1 MTELVNPSGV
11 DEDAVV
17 ENLMQILQ
25 KGFSAIQLYS
35 PNNKIYLQAVDSLR
49 AAFALVWQ
57 HFEEL
62 TLEVSESTL
71 TWEDAVVVKQEDKS
85 DSIPWT
91 LFKDGVR
98 SVTFAPGVEEREIL
112 AFLHII
118 KDVRSLPSDAPD
130 DLLTLLWR
138 QDFQQLRYTFVELGY
153 DDVPRLESE
162 SVASGAVDEAT
173 SAEDTKR
180 RLAVE
185 AGPPGEAQPGLV
197 NIEDFDSTLYFLDDH
212 EVNYLKGEI
221 DREYRQNLRAKV
233 LGLLFEVFELQT
245 SMNVRGEILSI
256 TEEFVP
262 HLLAMGDFHSVT
274 LILRKLRGMQER
286 ASDLADEHRK
296 MIAAIPGRISNPTTF
311 GQLVQSLDDA
321 AVQPTTDEI
330 TELFSGLGPQ
340 VLNPLLGWLPKLANQ
355 RVRELLREVAKA
367 IAHDHPAQVVT
378 ALKTRDVT
386 ALQQTI
392 QLVSALKV
400 EALALEFGKL
410 VRHSDAGVRRAA
422 VDALGE
428 IGSPTAMKQ
437 LEPAVEDEERDIRI
451 AAVQFCVKHGY
462 SGILPE
468 VEAVVKGKKLRG
480 SELAEKKPFF
490 EAYGMFVGNAG
501 IASLYEMLYGRGVFR
516 RKDDSDTRACA
527 AMALGKIGTPE
538 ARAALEKASVVK
550 DPLIRAAINGALREM
565 PS

>member
-35 PNNKIYLQAVDSLR
+35 PNNKIYLRAVDRLR

-71 TWEDAVVVKQEDKS
+71 TWEDTVVVTQEDKS

-91 LFKDGVR
+91 LYKDGVR
-98 SVTFAPGVEEREIL
+98 SVTFAPAVEEREIL

-118 KDVRSLPSDAPD
+118 KDARSLPPDASD

-138 QDFQQLRYTFVELGY
+138 QDFQHLSYTFVELGY

-162 SVASGAVDEAT
+162 SVASAAVDEVT
-173 SAEDTKR
+173 SAEETKQ
-180 RLAVE
+180 RLGAEV
-185 AGPPGEAQPGLV
+185 GSPGEPQPGLV
-197 NIEDFDSTLYFLDDH
+197 NIDDFDSTLYFLDDH
-212 EVNYLKGEI
+212 EINCLKGEI

-233 LGLLFEVFELQT
+233 LGLVFEVFQLQT

-256 TEEFVP
+256 VEEFVP
-262 HLLAMGDFHSVT
+262 YLLAMGDFQSVA
-274 LILRKLRGMQER
+274 LILRKLREMQER
-286 ASDLADEHRK
+286 APDLADEHRK
-296 MIAAIPGRISNPTTF
+296 IIAAIPGRISHPTAF
-311 GQLVQSLDDA
+311 GQLIQSLDDA
-321 AVQPTTDEI
+321 GVQPTTEEI

-340 VLNPLLGWLPKLANQ
+340 VLNPVLDWLPRLANQ
-355 RVRELLREVAKA
+355 RVREVLREVAKA

-400 EALALEFGKL
+400 EALVLEFGKL
-410 VRHSDAGVRRAA
+410 VRHSDAAVRRAA

-428 IGSPTAMKQ
+428 IGSPTALKQ
-437 LEPAVEDEERDIRI
+437 LEPAVEDGERDIRV
-451 AAVQFCVKHGY
+451 AAVQFCVTHGY
-462 SGILPE
+462 SGILPQ
-468 VEAVVKGKKLRG
+468 VEATVKGKKLRG
-480 SELAEKKPFF
+480 SDLAEKKPFF
-490 EAYGMFVGNAG
+490 EAYGMFGGNAA

-516 RKDDSDTRACA
+516 RKDDSATRACA

-538 ARAALEKASVVK
+538 ARAALEKASAVK
-550 DPLIRAAINGALREM
+550 DPLVRAAVNSALREM
-565 PS
+565 PT